1 MPDSTFTIE
10 WTTTERAETTVQTV
24 QTMNVVKRAN
34 RLNRLDNVSLEQVR
48 LSTVQILDYVH
59 ITAGKGE

>member
-34 RLNRLDNVSLEQVR
+34 RPNRLDNVSLEQVR
-48 LSTVQILDYVH
+48 LSTV
-59 ITAGKGE
+59 